1 MGIFDEFVQGI
12 NREISK
18 VQNRSQEML
27 QTYNLNSRIRTLE
40 GKRTASMI
48 EIGRL
53 VFEKYERGND
63 VSEETLKQKTREIV
77 EMEHEITSIKAEL
90 DILAAQSD
98 PDTSASQKAEY
109 QAGYKTTPGFECPH
123 CHAPASRD
131 RSFCPACG
139 GNLKEEGSGNGGG
152 GTGSQAG
159 G

>member
-12 NREISK
+12 NREISR

-27 QTYNLNSRIRTLE
+27 QTYNLNSRVRTLE

-53 VFEKYERGND
+53 IFDKYERGAD
-63 VSEETLKQKTREIV
+63 VSEETLKQKTKEIV
-77 EMEHEITSIKAEL
+77 EVELEITSIKAEL

-98 PDTSASQKAEY
+98 PNTSASQKAEY
-109 QAGYKTTPGFECPH
+109 QAGYKSTPGFECPH

-139 GNLKEEGSGNGGG
+139 GNLKDESGNGGG
-152 GTGSQAG
+152 NGSQAG